1 MNGLRN
7 IREAKLNECTK
18 YTQEAVAKA
27 AGITAATLRA
37 YEKDP
42 SKMRRETAER
52 IAAYLGVPVED
63 IFLAA

>member
-27 AGITAATLRA
+27 AGITAATLSA

-52 IAAYLGVPVED
+52 IAAYLGVPDED